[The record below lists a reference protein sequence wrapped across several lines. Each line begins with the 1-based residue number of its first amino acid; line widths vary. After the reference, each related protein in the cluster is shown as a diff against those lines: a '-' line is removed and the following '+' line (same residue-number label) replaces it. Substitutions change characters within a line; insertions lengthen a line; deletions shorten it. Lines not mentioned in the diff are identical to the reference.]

1 MMLLQLLKKLLLLIN
16 MVLLLLPIWLA
27 KVTKNVFIFAKD
39 GVIAAVQDGATKQE
53 LFLLRMVLLLL
64 LEMTGNGATAAPS
77 SPLRHIQP
85 DTKMIQSFRGHSVE
99 VVPLFLGRE
108 RRLMPVCG
116 GSAVFYSFSD
126 FADFLR

>member
-1 MMLLQLLKKLLLLIN
+1 MCPFLPECKL
-16 MVLLLLPIWLA
+16 
-27 KVTKNVFIFAKD
+27 FAEIRRAGGK
-39 GVIAAVQDGATKQE
+39 IT
-53 LFLLRMVLLLL
+53 
-64 LEMTGNGATAAPS
+64 ATAAPS

-85 DTKMIQSFRGHSVE
+85 DTKMIQSLRGHSVE

-126 FADFLR
+126 FAAFLR